1 VVFRIGSIGWIA
13 LGALALSLSC
23 SRPVGV
29 DPAAAPNPRIVR
41 TDALT
46 ALWGY
51 YKFHYIENGRVVSLD
66 EDRITTSE
74 GQSYAMLRAV
84 WGDDRETFDAVWRWT
99 TDHLRGRGDAL
110 FSWKWKGRVLDRNA
124 ATDADTDIALA
135 LLIAASRFEEPQY
148 AEEALAILDDV
159 WEQEILVVGD
169 ACYVT
174 AGDWSKRERVPVIH
188 LGYLAP
194 YAYRFFAK
202 VDREHDWSCVADT
215 VYDVLR
221 FVFVEKDLDLPP
233 ERIYFDR
240 ENEAL
245 RLEHPRTRAIG
256 DFGYDVFP
264 LYWRM
269 AADWRWHWSL
279 ESELREKML
288 APLREAYRRDGRLYD
303 RYQPDGTALSKLEAL
318 PLYATVHALADVV
331 DPAFAESLRTE
342 KLDALWQKALVGR
355 DTPYYLHNWLAF
367 DETLSLGL
375 ARTWDEWLGFLLPFD
390 GRAFQ
395 ASFPKWP
402 FAACLV
408 LFPLVLLAR
417 GTRFEPP
424 LRFAFLAAAFAVCG
438 LYLVWRGRETLN
450 FIEPAGPFISYSL
463 WLAELY
469 CFLSVVLL
477 VVQTGFGGRS
487 RRERPEAPG
496 FAPTVDVMIPIYKEP
511 LEILERTLVAARAM
525 HYPNARLHVCDD
537 GHREEVEAL
546 ARRFGASYWRG
557 PKSHA
562 KAGNLNNALART
574 DGELVVIFDTDH
586 VPTRDFLE
594 ETVPHFIDPKMGFV
608 QTPHHF
614 RNPDVFQHAFRSA
627 GRIPN
632 EQDMF
637 NHGIQSER
645 DRWGGAFFVGSGA
658 VFRRA
663 ALESVGGFKLL
674 SITEDIHTSQ
684 YVHAA
689 GWKSAFVD
697 RDIAVGLSAENL
709 ASYIVQRRRWML
721 GCLQIFFRDNP
732 LFCRGLSLRQRFGYF
747 ASLYHFFY
755 PIPRV
760 IFWITPLYY
769 LLFHLHPIL
778 SDVSVLT
785 ALLIPYL
792 VVLPMISSVLI
803 PGWSRPLWG
812 SFYESAVSA
821 PLARS
826 MLDLLLP
833 KSLGFQVTPK
843 GITSQSHR
851 FDWRSARWTLVL
863 AGLTAFAMAKG
874 LFELAEFGVEQD
886 AYVFNLVWSGLNL
899 LFLLGGLM
907 IAWERPQ
914 RREEERVSRAFPVR
928 LHVEEPVASGGRPI
942 EAWTTDVGIGGCA
955 LLLDAPVELAPT
967 FALDLGLDKPI
978 RLRARVAY
986 QERVAGR
993 TRLGLA
999 FVDRGDAENH
1009 ALLLGV
1015 FADPKTWES
1024 AHRRQARSYPMA
1036 VVSFVLSLAGYLRS
1050 SRRTRRRHPRRRTFG
1065 RARWRLAGAEHGVW
1079 LRDRSPHGLGLVVG
1093 GGAAPR
1099 TDGLWRVV
1107 GRDGATRIGRTVH
1120 VRRFWFSLWRV
1131 GIAFVAEPEDSG
1143 RVVDELAIS

>member
-1 VVFRIGSIGWIA
+1 
-13 LGALALSLSC
+13 
-23 SRPVGV
+23 
-29 DPAAAPNPRIVR
+29 
-41 TDALT
+41 
-46 ALWGY
+46 
-51 YKFHYIENGRVVSLD
+51 
-66 EDRITTSE
+66 
-74 GQSYAMLRAV
+74 
-84 WGDDRETFDAVWRWT
+84 
-99 TDHLRGRGDAL
+99 
-110 FSWKWKGRVLDRNA
+110 
-124 ATDADTDIALA
+124 
-135 LLIAASRFEEPQY
+135 
-148 AEEALAILDDV
+148 
-159 WEQEILVVGD
+159 
-169 ACYVT
+169 
-174 AGDWSKRERVPVIH
+174 
-188 LGYLAP
+188 
-194 YAYRFFAK
+194 
-202 VDREHDWSCVADT
+202 
-215 VYDVLR
+215 
-221 FVFVEKDLDLPP
+221 
-233 ERIYFDR
+233 
-240 ENEAL
+240 
-245 RLEHPRTRAIG
+245 
-256 DFGYDVFP
+256 
-264 LYWRM
+264 
-269 AADWRWHWSL
+269 
-279 ESELREKML
+279 
-288 APLREAYRRDGRLYD
+288 
-303 RYQPDGTALSKLEAL
+303 
-318 PLYATVHALADVV
+318 
-331 DPAFAESLRTE
+331 
-342 KLDALWQKALVGR
+342 
-355 DTPYYLHNWLAF
+355 
-367 DETLSLGL
+367 
-375 ARTWDEWLGFLLPFD
+375 
-390 GRAFQ
+390 
-395 ASFPKWP
+395 
-402 FAACLV
+402 
-408 LFPLVLLAR
+408 
-417 GTRFEPP
+417 
-424 LRFAFLAAAFAVCG
+424 
-438 LYLVWRGRETLN
+438 
-450 FIEPAGPFISYSL
+450 
-463 WLAELY
+463 
-469 CFLSVVLL
+469 
-477 VVQTGFGGRS
+477 
-487 RRERPEAPG
+487 
-496 FAPTVDVMIPIYKEP
+496 
-511 LEILERTLVAARAM
+511 
-525 HYPNARLHVCDD
+525 
-537 GHREEVEAL
+537 
-546 ARRFGASYWRG
+546 
-557 PKSHA
+557 
-562 KAGNLNNALART
+562 
-574 DGELVVIFDTDH
+574 
-586 VPTRDFLE
+586 
-594 ETVPHFIDPKMGFV
+594 
-608 QTPHHF
+608 
-614 RNPDVFQHAFRSA
+614 
-627 GRIPN
+627 
-632 EQDMF
+632 
-637 NHGIQSER
+637 
-645 DRWGGAFFVGSGA
+645 
-658 VFRRA
+658 
-663 ALESVGGFKLL
+663 
-674 SITEDIHTSQ
+674 
-684 YVHAA
+684 
-689 GWKSAFVD
+689 
-697 RDIAVGLSAENL
+697 
-709 ASYIVQRRRWML
+709 ML

-967 FALDLGLDKPI
+967 FALDLGLATPI